1 MMGDRVSALASG
13 GIGLSIP
20 ERRSDC
26 TGRHPSWH
34 PFQVEVGACENDA
47 PDPVPLTA
55 RHLSIGPPRAGGTA

>member
-1 MMGDRVSALASG
+1 MGNRVSASASE

-26 TGRHPSWH
+26 TGQHPSWY
-34 PFQVEVGACENDA
+34 PFQNQVDACEGDA

-55 RHLSIGPPRAGGTA
+55 RHLSIGPPKSGPAV